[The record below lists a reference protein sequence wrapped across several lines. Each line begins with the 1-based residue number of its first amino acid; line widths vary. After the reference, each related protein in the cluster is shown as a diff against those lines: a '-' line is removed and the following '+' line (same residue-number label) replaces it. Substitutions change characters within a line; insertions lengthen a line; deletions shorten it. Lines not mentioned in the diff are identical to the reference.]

1 MTDKQKRF
9 CDEYVIDCNATRAY
23 KAAYPTVRSDGAA
36 RANGSKLL
44 TKASIRKYIDE
55 KMKLIEDAKIA
66 DAKEVMQYL
75 TGVMRGEITE
85 ERTLF
90 NELGEPIT
98 IEVSTLA
105 SRNKAAELLGKR
117 YRLFADKVEV
127 KDEGKERTE
136 KSISSIE
143 AMLEQMVDVNEG
155 DIDA

>member
-9 CDEYVIDCNATRAY
+9 CDEYLIDCNGTRAY
-23 KAAYPTVRSDGAA
+23 RAAYPSVKSDSVAK
-36 RANGSKLL
+36 ANASRLL
-44 TKASIRKYIDE
+44 TKANIRKYIDE
-55 KMKLIEDAKIA
+55 KLKEIEDSKIA

-85 ERTLF
+85 EKTIF
-90 NELGEPIT
+90 NELGEPVT
-98 IEVSTLA
+98 IEVSSLTN
-105 SRNKAAELLGKR
+105 RNKAAELLGKR

-127 KDEGKERTE
+127 KDEAKEKTE
-136 KSISSIE
+136 RSISSIE